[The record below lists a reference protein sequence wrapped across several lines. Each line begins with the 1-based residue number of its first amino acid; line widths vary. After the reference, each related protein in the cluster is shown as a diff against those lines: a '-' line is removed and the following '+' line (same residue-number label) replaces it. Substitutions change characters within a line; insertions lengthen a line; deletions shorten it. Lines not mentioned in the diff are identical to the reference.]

1 MTSDKKILVFMLLSP
16 LVVTSGGLGLMT
28 ELVLPGPKVGTIV
41 LAKKMDAW
49 YPYVGRGDQRLKVFL
64 VF

>member
-1 MTSDKKILVFMLLSP
+1 MTK
-16 LVVTSGGLGLMT
+16 
-28 ELVLPGPKVGTIV
+28 LVLPGPKVGTIV